1 MGSGGGG
8 GEMGSDEKMP
18 VAFQQEIIKLRRGLI
33 EPLVDRSDGGHNRGI
48 ITEKHRLSGVW
59 GQNCGAGEE
68 TLTLDLFLGKEA
80 L

>member
-8 GEMGSDEKMP
+8 GEMSSDEKMP
-18 VAFQQEIIKLRRGLI
+18 VTFQQEIIELRRGLI
-33 EPLVDRSDGGHNRGI
+33 EPLIDRRGSGHNRGI
-48 ITEKHRLSGVW
+48 ITEKHRLGGVW

>member
-8 GEMGSDEKMP
+8 GEMSPDEKMP
-18 VAFQQEIIKLRRGLI
+18 VTFQQKIIKLRRGLI
-33 EPLVDRSDGGHNRGI
+33 EPLIDRSGSGHNRGI
-48 ITEKHRLSGVW
+48 ITEKHRLGGVW